1 MTERSLGA
9 VRRDILLRGEEMTT
23 SIEAVFDG
31 KVLRPVRPLKLEP
44 NTRVTLVVTT
54 TDASEPSESFLDTAM
69 SIKLEGP
76 ADWSE
81 NLDRYLY
88 ESRRGAS

>member
-1 MTERSLGA
+1 
-9 VRRDILLRGEEMTT
+9 MTT
-23 SIEAVFDG
+23 TIQAVFDG
-31 KVLRPVRPLKLEP
+31 EVLRPDRPLKLEP

-54 TDASEPSESFLDTAM
+54 PDVSEPSESFLDTAM
-69 SIKLEGP
+69 SINLEGP

-88 ESRRGAS
+88 EARLATNG

>member
-1 MTERSLGA
+1 
-9 VRRDILLRGEEMTT
+9 MTT
-23 SIEAVFDG
+23 TIEAVFDG
-31 KVLRPVRPLKLEP
+31 EVFRPDRPLKLEP
-44 NTRVTLVVTT
+44 NTRVTLVVSTP
-54 TDASEPSESFLDTAM
+54 DPSEPRESFLDTAM

-88 ESRRGAS
+88 ESRLATSD